1 MEKLQER
8 LQQLELQ
15 RAQLSRSFDQITGG
29 ILEVQRQIQEE
40 LEAQAEAKTEV
51 VEEEEVGVE

>member
-40 LEAQAEAKTEV
+40 LEAQAEVEV
-51 VEEEEVGVE
+51 VEEDEVGVE

>member
-1 MEKLQER
+1 MEKLQQR

-15 RAQLSRSFDQITGG
+15 RAQLSRSFDQISGG

-40 LEAQAEAKTEV
+40 LEAQAEVEV
-51 VEEEEVGVE
+51 VEEDEVGVE

>member
-1 MEKLQER
+1 MEKLQQR

-40 LEAQAEAKTEV
+40 LEAQAEVEV
-51 VEEEEVGVE
+51 VEEEEVGAE

>member
-15 RAQLSRSFDQITGG
+15 RAQLSRSFDQSTGG
-29 ILEVQRQIQEE
+29 ILEVLRQIQEE
-40 LEAQAEAKTEV
+40 LEAEAEV
-51 VEEEEVGVE
+51 VEEDEVGVE

>member
-1 MEKLQER
+1 MEKLHER

-40 LEAQAEAKTEV
+40 LEAQAEAEV
-51 VEEEEVGVE
+51 VEEEEVGAE

>member
-1 MEKLQER
+1 MEKLQQR

-15 RAQLSRSFDQITGG
+15 RAQLSRSFDQISGG

-40 LEAQAEAKTEV
+40 LEAEAEV
-51 VEEEEVGVE
+51 VEEDEVGVE

>member
-40 LEAQAEAKTEV
+40 LEAEAEV
-51 VEEEEVGVE
+51 VEEDEVGVE

>member
-1 MEKLQER
+1 MEKLYER

-15 RAQLSRSFDQITGG
+15 RAQLSRNFDQISGG

-40 LEAQAEAKTEV
+40 LDAQAKAEV
-51 VEEEEVGVE
+51 VEEDEVGVE

>member
-15 RAQLSRSFDQITGG
+15 RAQLSRSFDQLTGG

-40 LEAQAEAKTEV
+40 LEAQAEVEV
-51 VEEEEVGVE
+51 VEEDEVGVE

>member
-1 MEKLQER
+1 MQELQER

-15 RAQLSRSFDQITGG
+15 RAQLSRSFDQISGG

-40 LEAQAEAKTEV
+40 LEAEAEV
-51 VEEEEVGVE
+51 VEEDEVGVE